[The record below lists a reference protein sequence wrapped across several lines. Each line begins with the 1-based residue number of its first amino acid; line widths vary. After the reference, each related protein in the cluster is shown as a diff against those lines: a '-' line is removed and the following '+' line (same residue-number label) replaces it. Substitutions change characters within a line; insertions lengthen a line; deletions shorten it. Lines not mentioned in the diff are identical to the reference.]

1 MDAAIDYGQKI
12 PVFDQAEF
20 EKACGV
26 GITVTNED
34 IENAVQ
40 KVIAENKDQ
49 IVKQR
54 YRFNIGKFFT
64 LPQR

>member
-1 MDAAIDYGQKI
+1 METPSKLDAAIEYGQKSSS
-12 PVFDQAEF
+12 FDKAEF

-26 GITVTNED
+26 GVVVTNED

-40 KVIAENKDQ
+40 KVINDNKEQ

-54 YRFNIGKFFT
+54 YRFNIGE
-64 LPQR
+64 